1 MQHIQHLPQLPYCLR
16 LTPLASAIALAL
28 CGAASAQTS
37 APADTT
43 PAKTVAI
50 PAKAKATVPVEAAR
64 IESVVVSANKRI
76 EKLENV
82 PMAISVLDEAALE
95 RNNMREMADIVELT
109 PALTVSYGSTP
120 ANNGINMRGIGT
132 TSIGIGVEADVAVI
146 IDDIPI
152 GMQVKAFQDLAD
164 LARVEVLKGPQSTLF
179 GKSAIAGA
187 INIVTKPISGPQRG
201 KATSFYTSDGEWRVG
216 ASYGGE
222 VNEKFGYRLA
232 VSKTDFPGNMV
243 NLTTG
248 RDVNGSGGKTVML
261 KLVWRPSDALDIE
274 FSPRYNYSQ
283 TSCCVVA
290 LRSMEP
296 AHGGLLYNVA
306 QLPAET
312 LLKGININP
321 DNVTVRNDVAT
332 GQTSS
337 DRGAGLKL
345 NYSLASGSTLS
356 AIASVDRYR
365 ADDIRDQD
373 FVDVHTLLYLPLA
386 NGKPAGV
393 DAGNIY
399 YGTFEV
405 DARTAELRLV
415 SPDRGAL
422 RYVGGL
428 WYGKNTIDRHFV
440 RGYPG
445 IALTSPTRY
454 YTDTYNTNSAV
465 FGQLSWDFAPSYT
478 LTAGLRWNREVSGYS
493 FTKGTPPPTAF
504 VPTARYGSDGNAE
517 NAVTGKLS
525 LQRQF
530 NSALM
535 GYATVAT
542 GYKGKGYDL
551 TSSLNAAT
559 AALLP
564 VSSETSKTIEL
575 GMKSNFLD
583 HRATL
588 GASLFY
594 SRFDDF
600 QQNSGSFL
608 PGTTIFVTR
617 LNSIPYVQT
626 KGVELDVV
634 AMPFATLPGLTVN
647 AAVAFTRATIGSFP
661 NGPCYNVAD
670 TTNGGYNAACVRN
683 SAVYGGQ
690 VQDLAGANMPSAP
703 KTKLNLGAQYETRFG
718 SNGHKLFV
726 HGTLRYQSD
735 MNTALS
741 QDPEMIIPG
750 YSIFNLGFGSKSAS
764 GKYKLSFFVNNL
776 FDHHYARGGLSGGG
790 SWSSKAPNPAVRV
803 TADTWTPARDAFRYY
818 GVRFDVQL

>member
-1 MQHIQHLPQLPYCLR
+1 MQHHHNFLRRTR

-28 CGAASAQTS
+28 CGVASAQTTAKVDADRS
-37 APADTT
+37 KSVATPVTKPATLAPE
-43 PAKTVAI
+43 V
-50 PAKAKATVPVEAAR
+50 AR

-95 RNNMREMADIVELT
+95 RNNIREMGDIIELT
-109 PALTVSYGSTP
+109 PALTVNYGSTP

-164 LARVEVLKGPQSTLF
+164 LARVEVLKGPQSTMF
-179 GKSAIAGA
+179 GKSAVAGA

-201 KATSFYTSDGEWRVG
+201 KASSMYTSDGEWRVG

-222 VNEKFGYRLA
+222 VNDKFAYRLA
-232 VSKTDFPGNMV
+232 VSNTDFPGNMH

-248 RDVNGSGGKTVML
+248 KDVNGSGGKTFMA
-261 KLVWRPSDALDIE
+261 KLVWRPTEALDIE
-274 FSPRYNYSQ
+274 FSPRYNYSK
-283 TSCCVVA
+283 TSCCVIA

-296 AHGGLLYNVA
+296 ARGGLLYNIA

-312 LLKGININP
+312 LLSGIQIGE

-345 NYSLASGSTLS
+345 NYSLPSGSILS
-356 AIASVDRYR
+356 AIASVDRYF

-373 FVDVHTLLYLPLA
+373 FVDVPTLKYLPLA
-386 NGKPAGV
+386 NGKPANV
-393 DAGNIY
+393 DQGNIY

-422 RYVGGL
+422 RYVAGL

-440 RGYPG
+440 RGYSG
-445 IALTSPTRY
+445 IATTSPVRY
-454 YTDTYNTNSAV
+454 YTDTYNINSAV
-465 FGQLSWDFAPSYT
+465 FGQLSWDFSPSYS

-493 FTKGTPPPTAF
+493 FTKGLPPPAAF
-504 VPTARYGSDGNAE
+504 VPTAHYGSEGNGE

-525 LQRQF
+525 LQHQF
-530 NSALM
+530 NPELM
-535 GYATVAT
+535 GYATIAS

-551 TSSLNAAT
+551 TSGLNAAT

-564 VSSETSKTIEL
+564 VKSETSKTMEL
-575 GMKSNFLD
+575 GLKSNFLN

-588 GASLFY
+588 GAALFY

-600 QQNSGSFL
+600 QQNSGSYL
-608 PGTTIFVTR
+608 PGTTVFVTR

-626 KGVELDVV
+626 KGIEFDLV
-634 AMPFATLPGLTVN
+634 AAPFARLPGLTMTG
-647 AAVAFTRATIGSFP
+647 ALALTRATIGSFP

-670 TTNGGYNAACVRN
+670 TSNGGYNAACQRN
-683 SAVYGGQ
+683 SVVYGGS
-690 VQDLAGANMPSAP
+690 VQDLSGAGMPSAP
-703 KTKLNLGAQYETRFG
+703 KTKVNLGVQYETRFAG
-718 SNGHKLFV
+718 SAHKFFV
-726 HGTLRYQSD
+726 HGTLRYQSE

-741 QDPEMIIPG
+741 QNPELVIPG
-750 YSIFNLGFGSKSAS
+750 YSIFNLGFGAKSAS

-776 FDHHYARGGLSGGG
+776 FDQHYARGGLSGGG
-790 SWSSKAPNPAVRV
+790 AWSSKAPNPALRV
-803 TADTWTPARDAFRYY
+803 TAHTWTPARDAFRYY
-818 GVRFDVQL
+818 GLRFDVQL